1 MTIYEILH
9 ALVAAADLNQGQRDK
24 IDAAIDD
31 MDPNL
36 VDTVFSSPAAVGNK
50 EAIIAELQK
59 RIDELNA
66 IGTA

>member
-9 ALVAAADLNQGQRDK
+9 ALVAAADLNQGQRDD

-31 MDPNL
+31 MDPAM
-36 VDTVFSSPAAVGNK
+36 VDAVFSPPATAGNK

-59 RIDELNA
+59 RIEELQSS
-66 IGTA
+66 GTA